1 MEAPLVEHRPPIVKR
16 ARANSRG
23 VSNAMD
29 RPERRI
35 EEGLVAVGSR
45 QVRRIAVALV
55 AVGSRLAAVT
65 VRPVVEVLE
74 EEIALATEACQAA
87 EAHAVPAGSAAE
99 VEAAP
104 DPAVRVA
111 LPAWVAVGAGVAV
124 AVAGVVVEGEEGNK
138 ASFLPL
144 RSPRSKDFNHC
155 SEQPI

>member
-1 MEAPLVEHRPPIVKR
+1 
-16 ARANSRG
+16 
-23 VSNAMD
+23 
-29 RPERRI
+29 
-35 EEGLVAVGSR
+35 VAVGSR
-45 QVRRIAVALV
+45 QGRRIAVALV
-55 AVGSRLAAVT
+55 AVGSRQAAVT
-65 VRPVVEVLE
+65 VRPVVVEVLE

-87 EAHAVPAGSAAE
+87 EAHAVPAGSAVE

>member
-35 EEGLVAVGSR
+35 GEG
-45 QVRRIAVALV
+45 LV

-65 VRPVVEVLE
+65 VRPVLEVL
-74 EEIALATEACQAA
+74 EEIALATEVYQAA

-111 LPAWVAVGAGVAV
+111 LLAWAAAAGVV
-124 AVAGVVVEGEEGNK
+124 AEVAGVAGVVGGGEG
-138 ASFLPL
+138 
-144 RSPRSKDFNHC
+144 
-155 SEQPI
+155 SELCLQRAQLL